1 MSKEYRV
8 ERLTSGLLFWE
19 CTSLRRAKAK
29 ARELLGVSRL
39 PRPVPAWDGD
49 EYHVGVPGTTSRK
62 SVKIQARDAA
72 SGYVVDVGPKPPP
85 SEGGRA

>member
-29 ARELLGVSRL
+29 ARELLGVLRL
-39 PRPVPAWDGD
+39 PQPVHAWDGD
-49 EYHVGVPGTTSRK
+49 EYHVVAHGTTSRK
-62 SVKIQARDAA
+62 GVKIQARDAA
-72 SGYVVDVGPKPPP
+72 SGYVVDVRPKT
-85 SEGGRA
+85 STNRGG